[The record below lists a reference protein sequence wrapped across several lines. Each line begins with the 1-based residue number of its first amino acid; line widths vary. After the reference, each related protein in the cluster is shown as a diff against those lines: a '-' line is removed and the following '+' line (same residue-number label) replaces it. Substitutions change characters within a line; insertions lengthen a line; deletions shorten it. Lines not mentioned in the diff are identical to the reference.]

1 MGALAKLFTY
11 PEKFL
16 AAFCLI
22 LPELIKA
29 IMLSLCMSCKYNNII
44 TVNYK
49 YASMIKKKSSKFCH
63 SKKRRPDLDECSVC
77 LSEIVEGEEGME
89 LDDCKHA
96 FHGKCLEKWL
106 KGYKATC
113 PLCRSTVVP
122 RVVVKEYQKMQSDE
136 EDDWIEKE
144 LGLVF
149 LNALMACKS
158 CNGFFHF

>member
-1 MGALAKLFTY
+1 MGAVAKLFTY
-11 PEKFL
+11 PEKTL
-16 AAFCLI
+16 AAFLLI
-22 LPELIKA
+22 LPELIKV
-29 IMLSLCMSCKYNNII
+29 IMLSFCMSCKYYNII
-44 TVNYK
+44 TVKYK

-63 SKKRRPDLDECSVC
+63 REKRRHDLDECSVC

-96 FHGKCLEKWL
+96 FHRNCLETL

-136 EDDWIEKE
+136 DDRIEKE

-149 LNALMACKS
+149 LNALMACRS